1 MRRELGRLLCQPD
14 WPMTEICGEGT
25 TFDRPTR
32 HGYSVK
38 NLARQFHAKLAR
50 VRLFLRGALDTER
63 TRELSEQMRVA
74 GLASGSVTDLEQAP
88 LMSST
93 EIK

>member
-1 MRRELGRLLCQPD
+1 VRGA
-14 WPMTEICGEGT
+14 

-74 GLASGSVTDLEQAP
+74 GLASGSVTDLEQAFDVEHRDQII
-88 LMSST
+88 LSTTSFNSS
-93 EIK
+93 